1 MPRAKRAKQYRK
13 VMSQYCMNFGFR
25 TPYQVLVDSSILA
38 DACRFKMDFVKGLQ
52 QNLQAK
58 DIKPLVTTCTM
69 RKLYGS
75 KGEPCVEDAITLGK
89 TFERRR
95 CGHTPE
101 THPEP
106 LPELECLSSCID
118 PKGSGK
124 NSFHYCLGTNDIN
137 IRSYFRGVQGVPLL
151 YISRSVLILEP
162 MAPGSV
168 AQRSRDERAKL
179 RAEILRP
186 GGKRKR
192 DEDDED
198 DSRSGAQ
205 GERVGG
211 KLVKKAKGPNP
222 LSVKKPK
229 KKPATDGLSSKP
241 KTTPTTAE
249 GAEASTSVEGP
260 KRKRKRKNKS
270 AAGPKDEAAGAA
282 EAGEPHGAEEAV
294 EA

>member
-25 TPYQVLVDSSILA
+25 QPYQVLVDSSILA
-38 DACRFKMDFVKGLQ
+38 DACRFKMDFTKGLQ

-58 DIKPLVTTCTM
+58 EIKPLVTTCTM
-69 RKLYGS
+69 RKLYES
-75 KGEPCVEDAITLGK
+75 KGEPGVEDAITLGK

-151 YISRSVLILEP
+151 YITRSVLILEP

-192 DEDDED
+192 DEDEEDEP
-198 DSRSGAQ
+198 RSG
-205 GERVGG
+205 ERIGG

-229 KKPATDGLSSKP
+229 KKPATEGLTSKP
-241 KTTPTTAE
+241 KTTSTTAE
-249 GAEASTSVEGP
+249 GAESAEGP

-270 AAGPKDEAAGAA
+270 TAGSKDEAAETT
-282 EAGEPHGAEEAV
+282 EAGESHGTEEAV

>member
-1 MPRAKRAKQYRK
+1 
-13 VMSQYCMNFGFR
+13 
-25 TPYQVLVDSSILA
+25 
-38 DACRFKMDFVKGLQ
+38 MDFVKGLQ

-75 KGEPCVEDAITLGK
+75 KGEPGVEDAITLGK

-101 THPEP
+101 THAEP

-124 NSFHYCLGTNDIN
+124 NAFHYCLGTNDIN
-137 IRSYFRGVQGVPLL
+137 TRSYFRGVQGVPLL

-179 RAEILRP
+179 RAEILKP

-198 DSRSGAQ
+198 DRH
-205 GERVGG
+205 GEPIGG
-211 KLVKKAKGPNP
+211 KPIKKAKGPNP
-222 LSVKKPK
+222 LSVKKPRK
-229 KKPATDGLSSKP
+229 KATDGLPSKP
-241 KTTPTTAE
+241 KAKPTTME
-249 GAEASTSVEGP
+249 GAEGSTPAEGP
-260 KRKRKRKNKS
+260 KRKRKRKSKAK
-270 AAGPKDEAAGAA
+270 AAVSPNEAAGSA
-282 EAGEPHGAEEAV
+282 ETGESHGVEEAV

>member
-69 RKLYGS
+69 RKLYSS
-75 KGEPCVEDAITLGK
+75 KGEPGVEDAITLGK

-124 NSFHYCLGTNDIN
+124 NAFHYCLGTNDIN
-137 IRSYFRGVQGVPLL
+137 TRSYFRGVQGVPLL

-198 DSRSGAQ
+198 ESQ
-205 GERVGG
+205 RVGG

-229 KKPATDGLSSKP
+229 KKPTDGAVSKP
-241 KTTPTTAE
+241 KATPATGE
-249 GAEASTSVEGP
+249 GAEASAEGP

-270 AAGPKDEAAGAA
+270 AAGSKDEAAGTT
-282 EAGEPHGAEEAV
+282 EAGESHGAEEAV

>member
-1 MPRAKRAKQYRK
+1 
-13 VMSQYCMNFGFR
+13 
-25 TPYQVLVDSSILA
+25 
-38 DACRFKMDFVKGLQ
+38 MDFYKGLQ

-75 KGEPCVEDAITLGK
+75 KGEPGVEDAITLGK

-101 THPEP
+101 THAEP

-118 PKGSGK
+118 PKGTGK
-124 NSFHYCLGTNDIN
+124 NASHYCLGTNDIN
-137 IRSYFRGVQGVPLL
+137 TRSYFRGVQGVPLL

-179 RAEILRP
+179 RAEILKP

-198 DSRSGAQ
+198 DRH
-205 GERVGG
+205 GEHVGG
-211 KLVKKAKGPNP
+211 KMVKKAKGPNP

-229 KKPATDGLSSKP
+229 KKPTDPPSKP
-241 KTTPTTAE
+241 KAKSVPTPAE
-249 GAEASTSVEGP
+249 GAEGAEGADGSTAAEGH
-260 KRKRKRKNKS
+260 KRKRKRKSKVK
-270 AAGPKDEAAGAA
+270 AAGSLDEAAGTA
-282 EAGEPHGAEEAV
+282 ETGESHGAEEAV

>member
-25 TPYQVLVDSSILA
+25 QPYQVLVDSSILA
-38 DACRFKMDFVKGLQ
+38 DACRFKMDFTKGLQ

-58 DIKPLVTTCTM
+58 EIKPLVTTCTM

-75 KGEPCVEDAITLGK
+75 KGEPGVEDAINLGK

-151 YISRSVLILEP
+151 YITRSVLILEP

-192 DEDDED
+192 DEDEEDE
-198 DSRSGAQ
+198 SRT
-205 GERVGG
+205 GERIGG
-211 KLVKKAKGPNP
+211 SWSRRQRA
-222 LSVKKPK
+222 
-229 KKPATDGLSSKP
+229 
-241 KTTPTTAE
+241 PT
-249 GAEASTSVEGP
+249 
-260 KRKRKRKNKS
+260 RCQ
-270 AAGPKDEAAGAA
+270 
-282 EAGEPHGAEEAV
+282 
-294 EA
+294 

>member
-1 MPRAKRAKQYRK
+1 
-13 VMSQYCMNFGFR
+13 
-25 TPYQVLVDSSILA
+25 
-38 DACRFKMDFVKGLQ
+38 MDFVKGLQ

-58 DIKPLVTTCTM
+58 EIKPLVTTCTM

-75 KGEPCVEDAITLGK
+75 KGEPGVEDAITLGK

-101 THPEP
+101 THAEP

-124 NSFHYCLGTNDIN
+124 NASHYCLGTNDIN

-179 RAEILRP
+179 RAEILKP

-192 DEDDED
+192 DDDDDED
-198 DSRSGAQ
+198 AQ
-205 GERVGG
+205 GQRVGG
-211 KLVKKAKGPNP
+211 KFVKKAKGPNP

-229 KKPATDGLSSKP
+229 KKPTDGLPSKP
-241 KTTPTTAE
+241 KATPKPTE
-249 GAEASTSVEGP
+249 GEEGSTPAEGP
-260 KRKRKRKNKS
+260 KRKRKRKNKNK
-270 AAGPKDEAAGAA
+270 AAGTQDEAAGTS
-282 EAGEPHGAEEAV
+282 GETGESHGAEEAV